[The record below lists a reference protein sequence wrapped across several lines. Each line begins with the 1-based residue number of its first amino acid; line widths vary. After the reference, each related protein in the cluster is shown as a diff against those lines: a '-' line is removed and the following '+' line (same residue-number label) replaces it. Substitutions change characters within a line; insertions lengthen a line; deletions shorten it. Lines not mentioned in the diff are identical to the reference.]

1 VALGFDTRWLLGI
14 LRVIGE
20 RLQDSFY
27 VITAYKSS
35 KIKKYWK
42 GEMNEAD
49 I

>member
-1 VALGFDTRWLLGI
+1 MI
-14 LRVIGE
+14 KMIMRVIGE